1 MGNEMV
7 KSRTDKHLLN
17 QLMFSLYPEP
27 KTIYREYI
35 QNATDSILEAEL
47 SGILSP
53 NEGHITV
60 DINENKQEIKIW
72 DNGKGLSQN
81 EAETILKDISVST
94 KRDKVYTAGYF
105 GIGKFVGAG
114 YCQQMTF
121 RTTTKDENVIS
132 VLTFDV
138 IKIRMILDNPSICM
152 SPNEVIDTCTF
163 FSIEKKDKIADHFFE
178 VILSQIKPEYVNLLL
193 SEELIKDYLVQ
204 IAPIDFK
211 APFKT
216 SLFFSSLEKSN
227 EKIKNNVKALRFV
240 KLTLNKNVDIRKD
253 YGLKVEGTDDKI
265 KEIRFFM
272 IDDPKYGDLAWGW
285 YAVTP
290 FSTQIAETN
299 TSSLT
304 RGLRLRIKNIQ
315 IGSESFFDG
324 TEYFKEA
331 RGNKFFNGEI
341 YILNQ
346 NIKPTSDRS
355 DIQPTTEGQL
365 LKKKIHDFCISELGP
380 VYRNA
385 NAAKTTIQNYEKTVQ
400 ELNKIQEK
408 AITTDYTKED
418 KEKEISIAQKKK
430 EKIFDDLQKRVIN
443 KEGKSEGEKAVLNI
457 YKERA
462 KNISD
467 SVREHTPPFVTS
479 APSEDKNTK
488 KANEDINE
496 KEDIFA
502 ELRSKYNDDEM
513 KMIEKIFEI
522 IDVNF
527 YTDAYKRVVNPVK
540 RKILSELNK

>member
-1 MGNEMV
+1 MA
-7 KSRTDKHLLN
+7 KSKTDKHLLD

-47 SGILSP
+47 TGVLEP

-60 DINENKQEIKIW
+60 DVNDNKQEIKIW

-94 KRDKVYTAGYF
+94 KRDKDYTAGYF

-121 RTTTKDENVIS
+121 RTTTKGENVIS
-132 VLTFDV
+132 ELTFDV
-138 IKIRMILDNPSICM
+138 TKIRQILDDSSINM
-152 SPNEVIDTCTF
+152 SPNEVIDTCTTF
-163 FSIEKKDKIADHFFE
+163 NSVKKEKNDEHFFE
-178 VILSQIKPEYVNLLL
+178 VILSQIRPEYVNLLL
-193 SEELIKDYLVQ
+193 SEELIKDYLIQ

-216 SLFFSSLEKSN
+216 SLFFSSLAKNDDKIQQIVEK
-227 EKIKNNVKALRFV
+227 LHFV

-253 YGLKVEGTDDKI
+253 YGLKVEGTEDKV

-290 FSTQIAETN
+290 FSTQISETN

-324 TEYFKEA
+324 TEYFKEP

-341 YILNQ
+341 HVLNQ

-365 LKKKIHDFCISELGP
+365 LKKKIHKFCITELGP

-385 NAAKTTIQNYEKTVQ
+385 NAAKTAIQNLEKSVQ
-400 ELNKIQEK
+400 ELSKIQEK
-408 AITTDYTKED
+408 SITTDYTQED
-418 KEKEISIAQKKK
+418 KEKEISTAQKKK
-430 EKIFDDLQKRVIN
+430 EKILDDLKKRVID
-443 KEGKSEGEKAVLNI
+443 KEGKTEGEKLVLNI
-457 YKERA
+457 YKA
-462 KNISD
+462 KAKELSKETNVLPI
-467 SVREHTPPFVTS
+467 TPFLPPEKTEDTTS
-479 APSEDKNTK
+479 KNLEESK
-488 KANEDINE
+488 NE
-496 KEDIFA
+496 KDDIFA
-502 ELRSKYNDDEM
+502 ELRSKYNADEM
-513 KMIEKIFEI
+513 KIIEKIFEI

>member
-1 MGNEMV
+1 MA
-7 KSRTDKHLLN
+7 KSKTDKHLLD

-35 QNATDSILEAEL
+35 QNATDSIFEAEL
-47 SGILSP
+47 TGILEP

-60 DINENKQEIKIW
+60 DVNDNKQEIKIW

-94 KRDKVYTAGYF
+94 KRDKDFTAGYF

-121 RTTTKDENVIS
+121 RTTTKGENVIS
-132 VLTFDV
+132 ELTFDV
-138 IKIRMILDNPSICM
+138 TKIRQILDDSSINM
-152 SPNEVIDTCTF
+152 SPNEVIDTCTTF
-163 FSIEKKDKIADHFFE
+163 NTVKKEKNDEHFFE
-178 VILSQIKPEYVNLLL
+178 VILSQIRPEYVNLLL
-193 SEELIKDYLVQ
+193 SEELIKDYLIQ

-216 SLFFSSLEKSN
+216 SLFFSSLAKNDDKIQQIVEK
-227 EKIKNNVKALRFV
+227 LRFV

-253 YGLKVEGTDDKI
+253 YGLKVEGTEDKV

-290 FSTQIAETN
+290 FSTQISETN

-324 TEYFKEA
+324 TEYFKEP

-341 YILNQ
+341 HVLNQ

-365 LKKKIHDFCISELGP
+365 LKRKFIIFVL
-380 VYRNA
+380 
-385 NAAKTTIQNYEKTVQ
+385 QN
-400 ELNKIQEK
+400 
-408 AITTDYTKED
+408 
-418 KEKEISIAQKKK
+418 
-430 EKIFDDLQKRVIN
+430 
-443 KEGKSEGEKAVLNI
+443 
-457 YKERA
+457 
-462 KNISD
+462 
-467 SVREHTPPFVTS
+467 
-479 APSEDKNTK
+479 
-488 KANEDINE
+488 
-496 KEDIFA
+496 
-502 ELRSKYNDDEM
+502 
-513 KMIEKIFEI
+513 
-522 IDVNF
+522 
-527 YTDAYKRVVNPVK
+527 
-540 RKILSELNK
+540 

>member
-1 MGNEMV
+1 MV
-7 KSRTDKHLLN
+7 KSKTDKHLLD

-27 KTIYREYI
+27 KMIYREYI
-35 QNATDSILEAEL
+35 QNATDSIFEAEL
-47 SGILSP
+47 SGVLEP

-60 DINENKQEIKIW
+60 DVNDNKQEIKIW

-94 KRDKVYTAGYF
+94 KRDKDYTAGYF

-121 RTTTKDENVIS
+121 RTTTKGENVIS
-132 VLTFDV
+132 ELTFDV
-138 IKIRMILDNPSICM
+138 TKIRQILDDSSINM
-152 SPNEVIDTCTF
+152 SPNEVIDTCTT
-163 FSIEKKDKIADHFFE
+163 FSTVKKEKKDEHFFE
-178 VILSQIKPEYVNLLL
+178 VVLSKIKPEYVNLLL

-216 SLFFSSLEKSN
+216 SLFFSSLDKN
-227 EKIKNNVKALRFV
+227 DDKIKSIVKNLRFV

-253 YGLKVEGTDDKI
+253 YGLKVEGTEDKI

-290 FSTQIAETN
+290 FSTQISETN

-324 TEYFKEA
+324 TEYFKEP

-341 YILNQ
+341 HVLNK

-365 LKKKIHDFCISELGP
+365 LKKKIHEFCITELGP

-385 NAAKTTIQNYEKTVQ
+385 NAAKTAIQNFEKSVQ
-400 ELNKIQEK
+400 ELSKIQGK
-408 AITTDYTKED
+408 SITADYTKED
-418 KEKEISIAQKKK
+418 KEKEISTAQKKK
-430 EKIFDDLQKRVIN
+430 EKILDDLQKRVIY
-443 KEGKSEGEKAVLNI
+443 KEGKTEGEKAVLNI
-457 YKERA
+457 YKEKA
-462 KNISD
+462 KELSTQAFN
-467 SVREHTPPFVTS
+467 EPEKPCLTPEKTENTS
-479 APSEDKNTK
+479 STK
-488 KANEDINE
+488 IEECKNE
-496 KEDIFA
+496 KDDIFA
-502 ELRSKYNDDEM
+502 DLRSKYNEGEM
-513 KMIEKIFEI
+513 KIIEKIFEI

>member
-1 MGNEMV
+1 MV
-7 KSRTDKHLLN
+7 KSKTDKHLLD

-27 KTIYREYI
+27 KMIYREYI
-35 QNATDSILEAEL
+35 QNATDSIFEAEL
-47 SGILSP
+47 SGVLEP

-60 DINENKQEIKIW
+60 DVNDNKQEIKIW

-94 KRDKVYTAGYF
+94 KRDKDYTAGYF

-121 RTTTKDENVIS
+121 RTTTKGENVIS
-132 VLTFDV
+132 ELTFDV
-138 IKIRMILDNPSICM
+138 TKIRQILDDSSINM
-152 SPNEVIDTCTF
+152 SPNEVIDTCTT
-163 FSIEKKDKIADHFFE
+163 FSTVKKEKKDEHFFE
-178 VILSQIKPEYVNLLL
+178 VVLSKIKPEYVNLLL

-216 SLFFSSLEKSN
+216 SLFFSSLDKN
-227 EKIKNNVKALRFV
+227 DDKIKSIVKNLRFV

-253 YGLKVEGTDDKI
+253 YGLKVEGTEDKI

-290 FSTQIAETN
+290 FSTQISETN

-324 TEYFKEA
+324 TEYFKEP

-341 YILNQ
+341 HVLNK

-365 LKKKIHDFCISELGP
+365 LKKKIHEFCITELGP

-385 NAAKTTIQNYEKTVQ
+385 NAAKTAIQNFEKSVQ
-400 ELNKIQEK
+400 ELSKIQGK
-408 AITTDYTKED
+408 SITADYTKED
-418 KEKEISIAQKKK
+418 KEKEISTAQKKK
-430 EKIFDDLQKRVIN
+430 EKILDDLQKRVID
-443 KEGKSEGEKAVLNI
+443 KEGKTEGEKAVLNI
-457 YKERA
+457 YKEKA
-462 KNISD
+462 KELSTQAFN
-467 SVREHTPPFVTS
+467 EPEKPCLTPEKTENTS
-479 APSEDKNTK
+479 STK
-488 KANEDINE
+488 IEECKNE
-496 KEDIFA
+496 KDDIFA
-502 ELRSKYNDDEM
+502 DLRSKYNEGEM
-513 KMIEKIFEI
+513 KIIEKIFEI

>member
-1 MGNEMV
+1 MA
-7 KSRTDKHLLN
+7 KSKTDKHLLD

-35 QNATDSILEAEL
+35 QNATDSIFEAEL
-47 SGILSP
+47 TGILEP

-60 DINENKQEIKIW
+60 DVNDNKQEIKIW

-94 KRDKVYTAGYF
+94 KRDKDYTAGYF

-121 RTTTKDENVIS
+121 RTTTKGENVIS
-132 VLTFDV
+132 ELTFDV
-138 IKIRMILDNPSICM
+138 TKIRQILDDSSINM
-152 SPNEVIDTCTF
+152 SPNEVIDTCTTF
-163 FSIEKKDKIADHFFE
+163 NTVKKEKNDEHFFE
-178 VILSQIKPEYVNLLL
+178 VILSQIRPEYVNLLL
-193 SEELIKDYLVQ
+193 SEELIKDYLIQ

-216 SLFFSSLEKSN
+216 SLFFSSLAKNDDKIQQIVEK
-227 EKIKNNVKALRFV
+227 LRFV

-253 YGLKVEGTDDKI
+253 YGLKVEGTEDKV

-290 FSTQIAETN
+290 FSTQISETN

-324 TEYFKEA
+324 IEYFKEP

-341 YILNQ
+341 HVLNQ

-365 LKKKIHDFCISELGP
+365 LKKKIHNFCITELGP

-385 NAAKTTIQNYEKTVQ
+385 NAAKTAIQNLEKSVQ
-400 ELNKIQEK
+400 ELSKIQEK
-408 AITTDYTKED
+408 SITTDYTQED
-418 KEKEISIAQKKK
+418 KEKEISTAQKKK
-430 EKIFDDLQKRVIN
+430 EKILDDLKKRVID
-443 KEGKSEGEKAVLNI
+443 KEGKTEGERLVLNI
-457 YKERA
+457 YKA
-462 KNISD
+462 KAKELAKETNVLPI
-467 SVREHTPPFVTS
+467 TPFP
-479 APSEDKNTK
+479 PSEKTEDTTSK
-488 KANEDINE
+488 KLEESKNE
-496 KEDIFA
+496 KDDIFA
-502 ELRSKYNDDEM
+502 ELRSKYNEDEM
-513 KMIEKIFEI
+513 KIIEKIFEI

-527 YTDAYKRVVNPVK
+527 YTDAYKRVINPVK

>member
-1 MGNEMV
+1 MA
-7 KSRTDKHLLN
+7 KSKTDKHLLD

-35 QNATDSILEAEL
+35 QNATDSIFEAEL
-47 SGILSP
+47 TGILEP

-60 DINENKQEIKIW
+60 DVNDNKQEIKIW

-94 KRDKVYTAGYF
+94 KRDKDYTAGYF

-121 RTTTKDENVIS
+121 RTTTKGENVIS
-132 VLTFDV
+132 ELTFDV
-138 IKIRMILDNPSICM
+138 TKIRQILDDSSINM
-152 SPNEVIDTCTF
+152 SPNEVIDTCTTF
-163 FSIEKKDKIADHFFE
+163 NTVKKEKNDEHFFE
-178 VILSQIKPEYVNLLL
+178 VILSQIRPEYVNLLL
-193 SEELIKDYLVQ
+193 SEELIKDYLIQ

-216 SLFFSSLEKSN
+216 SLFFSSLAKNDDKIQQIVEK
-227 EKIKNNVKALRFV
+227 LRFV

-253 YGLKVEGTDDKI
+253 YGLKVEGTEDKV

-290 FSTQIAETN
+290 FSTQISETN

-324 TEYFKEA
+324 TEYFKEP

-341 YILNQ
+341 HVLNQ

-365 LKKKIHDFCISELGP
+365 LKKKIHNFCITELGP

-385 NAAKTTIQNYEKTVQ
+385 NAAKTAIQNLEKSVQ
-400 ELNKIQEK
+400 ELSKIQEK
-408 AITTDYTKED
+408 SITTDYTQED
-418 KEKEISIAQKKK
+418 KEKEISTAQKKK
-430 EKIFDDLQKRVIN
+430 EKILDDLKKRVID
-443 KEGKSEGEKAVLNI
+443 KEGKTEGEKLVLNI
-457 YKERA
+457 YKA
-462 KNISD
+462 KAKELSKET
-467 SVREHTPPFVTS
+467 SVLPITPFP
-479 APSEDKNTK
+479 PSEKTEDTTSK
-488 KANEDINE
+488 KLEESKNE
-496 KEDIFA
+496 KDDIFA
-502 ELRSKYNDDEM
+502 ELRSKYNEDEM
-513 KMIEKIFEI
+513 KIIEKIFEI

-527 YTDAYKRVVNPVK
+527 YTDAYKRVINPVK

>member
-1 MGNEMV
+1 MA
-7 KSRTDKHLLN
+7 KSKTDKHLLD

-47 SGILSP
+47 SGVLEP

-60 DINENKQEIKIW
+60 DVNDNKQEIKIW

-94 KRDKVYTAGYF
+94 KRDKDYTAGYF

-121 RTTTKDENVIS
+121 RTTTKGENVIS
-132 VLTFDV
+132 ELIFDV
-138 IKIRMILDNPSICM
+138 TKIRQILDDSSINM
-152 SPNEVIDTCTF
+152 SPNEVIDTCTTF
-163 FSIEKKDKIADHFFE
+163 NTIKKEKKDEHFFE
-178 VILSQIKPEYVNLLL
+178 VVLSQIKPEYVNLLL

-216 SLFFSSLEKSN
+216 SLFFSSLDKN
-227 EKIKNNVKALRFV
+227 HDKIKSIVKNLRFV

-253 YGLKVEGTDDKI
+253 YGLKVEGTEDKI

-272 IDDPKYGDLAWGW
+272 IDDPKFGDLAWGW

-290 FSTQIAETN
+290 FSTQISETN

-324 TEYFKEA
+324 TEYFKEP

-341 YILNQ
+341 HVLNK

-365 LKKKIHDFCISELGP
+365 LKKKIHEFCITELGP

-385 NAAKTTIQNYEKTVQ
+385 NAAKTAIQNFEKSVQ
-400 ELNKIQEK
+400 ELSKIQEK
-408 AITTDYTKED
+408 SITADYTKED
-418 KEKEISIAQKKK
+418 KEKEISTAQKKK
-430 EKIFDDLQKRVIN
+430 EKILDDLQKRVID
-443 KEGKSEGEKAVLNI
+443 KEGKTEGEKAVLKI
-457 YKERA
+457 YKEKA
-462 KNISD
+462 KELS
-467 SVREHTPPFVTS
+467 TQP
-479 APSEDKNTK
+479 
-488 KANEDINE
+488 INE
-496 KEDIFA
+496 PEKPYLTPEKTENTSSIKIEECKNEKDDIFA
-502 ELRSKYNDDEM
+502 GLRSKYNEDEM
-513 KMIEKIFEI
+513 KIIEKIFEI

>member
-1 MGNEMV
+1 MV
-7 KSRTDKHLLN
+7 KSKTDKHLLD

-27 KTIYREYI
+27 KMIYREYI
-35 QNATDSILEAEL
+35 QNATDSIFEAEL
-47 SGILSP
+47 SGVLEP

-60 DINENKQEIKIW
+60 DVNDNKQEIKIW

-94 KRDKVYTAGYF
+94 KRDKDYTAGYF

-121 RTTTKDENVIS
+121 RTTTKGENVIS
-132 VLTFDV
+132 ELTFDV
-138 IKIRMILDNPSICM
+138 TKIRQILDDSSINM
-152 SPNEVIDTCTF
+152 SPNEVIDTCTT
-163 FSIEKKDKIADHFFE
+163 FSTVKKEKKDEHFFE
-178 VILSQIKPEYVNLLL
+178 VVLSKIKPEYVNLLL

-216 SLFFSSLEKSN
+216 SLFFSSLDKN
-227 EKIKNNVKALRFV
+227 DDKIKSIVKNLRFV

-253 YGLKVEGTDDKI
+253 YGLKVEGTEDKI

-290 FSTQIAETN
+290 FSTQISETN

-324 TEYFKEA
+324 TEYFKEP

-341 YILNQ
+341 HVLNK

-365 LKKKIHDFCISELGP
+365 LKKKIHEFCITELGS

-385 NAAKTTIQNYEKTVQ
+385 NAAKTAIQNFEKSVQ
-400 ELNKIQEK
+400 ELSKIQGK
-408 AITTDYTKED
+408 SITADYTKED
-418 KEKEISIAQKKK
+418 KEKEISTAQKKK
-430 EKIFDDLQKRVIN
+430 EKILDDLQKRVID
-443 KEGKSEGEKAVLNI
+443 KEGKTEGEKAVLNI
-457 YKERA
+457 YKEKA
-462 KNISD
+462 KELSTQAFN
-467 SVREHTPPFVTS
+467 EPEKPCLTPEKTENTS
-479 APSEDKNTK
+479 STK
-488 KANEDINE
+488 IEECKNE
-496 KEDIFA
+496 KDDIFA
-502 ELRSKYNDDEM
+502 DLRSKYNEGEM
-513 KMIEKIFEI
+513 KIIEKIFEI

>member
-1 MGNEMV
+1 MA
-7 KSRTDKHLLN
+7 KSKTDKHLLD

-47 SGILSP
+47 TGVLEP

-60 DINENKQEIKIW
+60 DVNDNKQEIKIW

-94 KRDKVYTAGYF
+94 KRDKDYTAGYF

-121 RTTTKDENVIS
+121 RTTTKGENVIS
-132 VLTFDV
+132 ELTFDV
-138 IKIRMILDNPSICM
+138 TKIKQILDDSSINM
-152 SPNEVIDTCTF
+152 SPNEVIDTCTAF
-163 FSIEKKDKIADHFFE
+163 NTVKKEKKDEHFFE
-178 VILSQIKPEYVNLLL
+178 VILSQIRPEYVNLLL
-193 SEELIKDYLVQ
+193 SEELIKDYLIQ

-216 SLFFSSLEKSN
+216 SLFFSSLAKN
-227 EKIKNNVKALRFV
+227 DDKIQQIVKKLRFV

-253 YGLKVEGTDDKI
+253 YGLKVEGTEDKV

-290 FSTQIAETN
+290 FSTQISETN

-324 TEYFKEA
+324 TEYFKEP

-341 YILNQ
+341 HVLNQ

-365 LKKKIHDFCISELGP
+365 LKKKIHNFCITELGP

-385 NAAKTTIQNYEKTVQ
+385 NAAKTAIQNLEKSVQ
-400 ELNKIQEK
+400 ELSKIQEK
-408 AITTDYTKED
+408 SITTDYTQED
-418 KEKEISIAQKKK
+418 KEKEISTAQKKK
-430 EKIFDDLQKRVIN
+430 EKILDDLKKRVID
-443 KEGKSEGEKAVLNI
+443 KEGKTEGEKAVLNI
-457 YKERA
+457 YKA
-462 KNISD
+462 KAKELSKETNILPI
-467 SVREHTPPFVTS
+467 TPFLPPEKTEDTTS
-479 APSEDKNTK
+479 K
-488 KANEDINE
+488 KLEESKNE
-496 KEDIFA
+496 KDEIFA
-502 ELRSKYNDDEM
+502 ELRSKYNEDEM
-513 KMIEKIFEI
+513 KIIEKIFEI

-527 YTDAYKRVVNPVK
+527 YTDAYKRVINPVK

>member
-1 MGNEMV
+1 MA
-7 KSRTDKHLLN
+7 KSKTDKHLLD

-47 SGILSP
+47 TGVLEP

-60 DINENKQEIKIW
+60 DVNDNKQEIKIW

-94 KRDKVYTAGYF
+94 KRDKDYTAGYF

-121 RTTTKDENVIS
+121 RTTTKGENVIS
-132 VLTFDV
+132 ELTFDV
-138 IKIRMILDNPSICM
+138 TKIRQILDDSSSNM
-152 SPNEVIDTCTF
+152 SPNEVIDTCTTF
-163 FSIEKKDKIADHFFE
+163 NTVKKEKNDEHFFE
-178 VILSQIKPEYVNLLL
+178 VILSQIRPEYVNLLL
-193 SEELIKDYLVQ
+193 SEELIKDYLIQ

-216 SLFFSSLEKSN
+216 SLFFSSLAKNDDKIQQIVEK
-227 EKIKNNVKALRFV
+227 LRFV

-253 YGLKVEGTDDKI
+253 YGLKVEGTEDKV

-290 FSTQIAETN
+290 FSTQISETN

-324 TEYFKEA
+324 TEYFKEP

-341 YILNQ
+341 HILNQ

-365 LKKKIHDFCISELGP
+365 LKKKIHNFCITELGP

-385 NAAKTTIQNYEKTVQ
+385 NAAKTAIQNLEKSVQ
-400 ELNKIQEK
+400 ELSKIQEK
-408 AITTDYTKED
+408 SITTDYTQED

-430 EKIFDDLQKRVIN
+430 EKILDDLKKRVID
-443 KEGKSEGEKAVLNI
+443 KEGKTEGEKAVLNI
-457 YKERA
+457 YKA
-462 KNISD
+462 KAKELSKETNILPI
-467 SVREHTPPFVTS
+467 TPFLPPEKTEDTTS
-479 APSEDKNTK
+479 KKLEEIKNDK
-488 KANEDINE
+488 D
-496 KEDIFA
+496 DIFA
-502 ELRSKYNDDEM
+502 ELRSKYNEDEM
-513 KMIEKIFEI
+513 KIIEKIFEI

>member
-1 MGNEMV
+1 MA
-7 KSRTDKHLLN
+7 KSKTDKHLLD

-47 SGILSP
+47 TGVLEP

-60 DINENKQEIKIW
+60 DVNDNKQEIKIW

-94 KRDKVYTAGYF
+94 KRDKDYTAGYF

-121 RTTTKDENVIS
+121 RTTTKGENVIS
-132 VLTFDV
+132 ELTFDV
-138 IKIRMILDNPSICM
+138 TKIRQILDDSSINM
-152 SPNEVIDTCTF
+152 SPNEVIDTCTTF
-163 FSIEKKDKIADHFFE
+163 NSVKKEKNDEHFFE
-178 VILSQIKPEYVNLLL
+178 VILSQIRPEYVNLLL
-193 SEELIKDYLVQ
+193 SEELIKDYLIQ

-216 SLFFSSLEKSN
+216 SLFFSSLAKNDDKIQQIVEK
-227 EKIKNNVKALRFV
+227 LRFV

-253 YGLKVEGTDDKI
+253 YGLKVEGTEDKV

-290 FSTQIAETN
+290 FSTQISETN

-324 TEYFKEA
+324 TEYFKEP

-341 YILNQ
+341 HVLNQ

-365 LKKKIHDFCISELGP
+365 LKKKIHKFCITELGP

-385 NAAKTTIQNYEKTVQ
+385 NAAKTAIQNLEKSVQ
-400 ELNKIQEK
+400 ELSKIQEK
-408 AITTDYTKED
+408 SITTDYTQED
-418 KEKEISIAQKKK
+418 KEKEISTAQKKK
-430 EKIFDDLQKRVIN
+430 EKILDDLKKRVID
-443 KEGKSEGEKAVLNI
+443 KEGKTEGEKLVLNI
-457 YKERA
+457 YKA
-462 KNISD
+462 KAKELSKETNVLPI
-467 SVREHTPPFVTS
+467 TPFLPPEKTEDTTS
-479 APSEDKNTK
+479 KNLEESK
-488 KANEDINE
+488 NE
-496 KEDIFA
+496 KDDIFA
-502 ELRSKYNDDEM
+502 ELRSKYNADEM
-513 KMIEKIFEI
+513 KIIEKIFEI

>member
-1 MGNEMV
+1 MA
-7 KSRTDKHLLN
+7 KSKTDKHLLD

-47 SGILSP
+47 SGILTP

-60 DINENKQEIKIW
+60 DINENKQEVKIW
-72 DNGKGLSQN
+72 DNGKGLPQN
-81 EAETILKDISVST
+81 DAETILKDISVST
-94 KRDKVYTAGYF
+94 KRDKDYTAGYF

-121 RTTTKDENVIS
+121 RTTTKGENVIS

-138 IKIRMILDNPSICM
+138 IKIRQILDDPSINM
-152 SPNEVIDTCTF
+152 SPNEVIDTCTV
-163 FSIEKKDKIADHFFE
+163 FSTEKKDKIDEHFFE
-178 VILSQIKPEYVNLLL
+178 VILSQIRPEYVNLLL

-216 SLFFSSLEKSN
+216 SLFYSSLDKNN
-227 EKIKNNVKALRFV
+227 EKIQNIVKDLRFV

-253 YGLKVEGTDDKI
+253 YGLKIEGTDDKI

-324 TEYFKEA
+324 TEYFKEP

-341 YILNQ
+341 HVLNQ

-365 LKKKIHDFCISELGP
+365 LKRKIHDFCITELGP

-385 NAAKTTIQNYEKTVQ
+385 NAAKTAIQNYEKSVQ

-408 AITTDYTKED
+408 PITTDYTKED
-418 KEKEISIAQKKK
+418 KEKEISTAQKKT
-430 EKIFDDLQKRVIN
+430 IRIRDDLQKRVID
-443 KEGKSEGEKAVLNI
+443 KEGKTEGEKAVLDI
-457 YKERA
+457 YKQRA
-462 KNISD
+462 KQISD
-467 SVREHTPPFVTS
+467 SSVHEGTPPFKTPETVEDTNSPKTEENTS
-479 APSEDKNTK
+479 EKN
-488 KANEDINE
+488 
-496 KEDIFA
+496 DIFA
-502 ELRSKYNDDEM
+502 ELRSKYSKDEM

-527 YTDAYKRVVNPVK
+527 YTAAYKRVVDPVK
-540 RKILSELNK
+540 RKILSELKK

>member
-1 MGNEMV
+1 MA
-7 KSRTDKHLLN
+7 KSKTDKHLLD

-35 QNATDSILEAEL
+35 QNATDSIFEAEL
-47 SGILSP
+47 TGILEP

-60 DINENKQEIKIW
+60 DVNDNKQEIKIW

-94 KRDKVYTAGYF
+94 KRDKDYTAGYF

-121 RTTTKDENVIS
+121 RTTTKGENVIS
-132 VLTFDV
+132 ELTFDV
-138 IKIRMILDNPSICM
+138 TKIRQILDDSSINM
-152 SPNEVIDTCTF
+152 SPNEVIDTCTTF
-163 FSIEKKDKIADHFFE
+163 NTVKKEKNDEHFFE
-178 VILSQIKPEYVNLLL
+178 VILSQIRPEYVNLLL
-193 SEELIKDYLVQ
+193 SEELIKDYLIQ

-216 SLFFSSLEKSN
+216 SLFFSSLAKNDDKIQQIVEK
-227 EKIKNNVKALRFV
+227 LRFV

-253 YGLKVEGTDDKI
+253 YGLKVEGTEDKV

-290 FSTQIAETN
+290 FSTQISETN

-324 TEYFKEA
+324 TEYFKEP

-341 YILNQ
+341 HVLNQ

-365 LKKKIHDFCISELGP
+365 LKKKIHNFCITELGP

-385 NAAKTTIQNYEKTVQ
+385 NAAKTAIQNLEKSVQ
-400 ELNKIQEK
+400 ELSKIQEK
-408 AITTDYTKED
+408 SITTDYTQED

-430 EKIFDDLQKRVIN
+430 EKILDDLKKRVID
-443 KEGKSEGEKAVLNI
+443 KEGKTEGEKLVLNI
-457 YKERA
+457 YKA
-462 KNISD
+462 KAKELSKET
-467 SVREHTPPFVTS
+467 SVLPITPFP
-479 APSEDKNTK
+479 PSEKTEDTTSK
-488 KANEDINE
+488 KLEESKNE
-496 KEDIFA
+496 KDDIFA
-502 ELRSKYNDDEM
+502 ELRSKYNEDEM
-513 KMIEKIFEI
+513 KIIEKIFEI

-527 YTDAYKRVVNPVK
+527 YTDAYKRVINPVK

>member
-1 MGNEMV
+1 MA
-7 KSRTDKHLLN
+7 KSKTDKHLLD

-47 SGILSP
+47 SGILTP

-60 DINENKQEIKIW
+60 DINDNKQEVKIC

-94 KRDKVYTAGYF
+94 KREKDYTAGYF

-121 RTTTKDENVIS
+121 RTTTKGENVIS

-138 IKIRMILDNPSICM
+138 IQIRQILDDPSINM
-152 SPNEVIDTCTF
+152 SPNEVIDTCTT
-163 FSIEKKDKIADHFFE
+163 FSTEKKDKLDDHFFE
-178 VILSQIKPEYVNLLL
+178 VILSQIRPEYVNLLL

-216 SLFFSSLEKSN
+216 SLFFSSLDKN
-227 EKIKNNVKALRFV
+227 TEKIRNIVKDLRYV

-253 YGLKVEGTDDKI
+253 YGLKIEGTDDKI
-265 KEIRFFM
+265 KEIRFFI

-324 TEYFKEA
+324 TEYFKEP

-341 YILNQ
+341 HVLNQ

-365 LKKKIHDFCISELGP
+365 FKRKIHDFCISELGP

-385 NAAKTTIQNYEKTVQ
+385 NAAKTAIQNYEKSVQ
-400 ELNKIQEK
+400 ALNKIQEK

-418 KEKEISIAQKKK
+418 KEKEISTAQKKT
-430 EKIFDDLQKRVIN
+430 EKIRDDLQKRVID
-443 KEGKSEGEKAVLNI
+443 KEGKTEGEKAVLDI

-462 KNISD
+462 KKIPD
-467 SVREHTPPFVTS
+467 SAYQVPPPYVSTK
-479 APSEDKNTK
+479 PTEDINTK
-488 KANEDINE
+488 KPEENTNE
-496 KEDIFA
+496 KEDVFA
-502 ELRSKYNDDEM
+502 ELRSKYNEDEM

-540 RKILSELNK
+540 RKILSELKK

>member
-1 MGNEMV
+1 MV
-7 KSRTDKHLLN
+7 KSKTDKHLLD

-27 KTIYREYI
+27 KMIYREYI
-35 QNATDSILEAEL
+35 QNATDSIFEAEL
-47 SGILSP
+47 SGVLEP

-60 DINENKQEIKIW
+60 DVNDNKQEIKIW

-94 KRDKVYTAGYF
+94 KRDKDYTAGYF

-121 RTTTKDENVIS
+121 RTTTKGENVIS
-132 VLTFDV
+132 ELTFDV
-138 IKIRMILDNPSICM
+138 TKIRQILDDSSINM
-152 SPNEVIDTCTF
+152 SPNEVIDTCTT
-163 FSIEKKDKIADHFFE
+163 FSTVKKEKKDEHFFE
-178 VILSQIKPEYVNLLL
+178 VVLSKIKPEYVNLLL

-216 SLFFSSLEKSN
+216 SLFFSSLDKN
-227 EKIKNNVKALRFV
+227 DDKIKSIVKNLRFV

-253 YGLKVEGTDDKI
+253 YGLKVEGTEDKI

-290 FSTQIAETN
+290 FSTQISETN

-304 RGLRLRIKNIQ
+304 RGLRLRIKNSQ
-315 IGSESFFDG
+315 IVSESFFDG
-324 TEYFKEA
+324 TEYFKEP

-341 YILNQ
+341 HVLNK

-365 LKKKIHDFCISELGP
+365 LKKKIHEFCITELGP

-385 NAAKTTIQNYEKTVQ
+385 NAAKTAIQNFEKSVQ
-400 ELNKIQEK
+400 ELSKIQGK
-408 AITTDYTKED
+408 SITADYTKED
-418 KEKEISIAQKKK
+418 KEKEISTAQKKK
-430 EKIFDDLQKRVIN
+430 EKILDDLQKRVID
-443 KEGKSEGEKAVLNI
+443 KEGKTEGEKAVLNI
-457 YKERA
+457 YKEKA
-462 KNISD
+462 KELSTQAFN
-467 SVREHTPPFVTS
+467 EPEKPCLTPEKTENTS
-479 APSEDKNTK
+479 STK
-488 KANEDINE
+488 IEECKNE
-496 KEDIFA
+496 KDDIFA
-502 ELRSKYNDDEM
+502 DLRSKYNEGEM
-513 KMIEKIFEI
+513 KIIEKIFEI